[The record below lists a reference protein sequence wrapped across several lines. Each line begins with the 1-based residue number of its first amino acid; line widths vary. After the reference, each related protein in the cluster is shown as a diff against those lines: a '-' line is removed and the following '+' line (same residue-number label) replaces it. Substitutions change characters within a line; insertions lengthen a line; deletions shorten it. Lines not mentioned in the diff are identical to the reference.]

1 MQLSLFAQPN
11 IKTTPTPQHGEQV
24 GSKWVVNGE
33 QKPEIKTLQDELEEN
48 NINLNARP
56 DTCPRCGIKIGKNHI
71 IVNFNKKLYDS
82 DFLCQGCA
90 WEIKE
95 LSESKNKQ
103 KPESCEQNISNNE
116 QTRKHINCPY
126 CGRYLDDK
134 NCVCKELFEQVKD
147 KPLHEQLR
155 AICSHN
161 GYWNRKECSHPANF
175 CTNGCVN
182 APKIPEVGNPTT
194 EAQPIQE
201 RILRPYCMI
210 CLTTENVR
218 YVEKEKAHYCGPCEG
233 VYCG

>member
-1 MQLSLFAQPN
+1 MAQLSLFAQPN
-11 IKTTPTPQHGEQV
+11 IKTVPTPQPGEQV

-103 KPESCEQNISNNE
+103 KPESWQKCASCKNGDCVTSA
-116 QTRKHINCPY
+116 T
-126 CGRYLDDK
+126 CGK
-134 NCVCKELFEQVKD
+134 AEPKD
-147 KPLHEQLR
+147 KKLCQE
-155 AICSHN
+155 N
-161 GYWNRKECSHPANF
+161 NF
-175 CTNGCVN
+175 MFYELLN
-182 APKIPEVGNPTT
+182 PETGNPVL
-194 EAQPIQE
+194 EAQPEIE

-210 CLTTENVR
+210 CQTTENVR
-218 YVEKEKAHYCGPCEG
+218 YVEKEKAHYCATCE
-233 VYCG
+233 VTYCA